1 MVEANRRAD
10 LRPWVSI
17 SWTRPDPTRPDIDR
31 TLLSSCEYYNHN
43 VTGSNVVESSSR
55 DIARAGDVC
64 VCLKQK
70 RRRRRWNDNKYQQ
83 CNREHAAKRAL
94 ASDQSPEGAL
104 CGAACRMPDVL
115 VCRCD
120 ENGTIWSH
128 YLAVSHARCDSMRQ
142 LLMFY
147 FIMLF

>member
-1 MVEANRRAD
+1 
-10 LRPWVSI
+10 
-17 SWTRPDPTRPDIDR
+17 
-31 TLLSSCEYYNHN
+31 
-43 VTGSNVVESSSR
+43 VVESSSR

-64 VCLKQK
+64 VFETKATAVAAASA
-70 RRRRRWNDNKYQQ
+70 RWNDNKYQQ

>member
-1 MVEANRRAD
+1 MLVAMVEANRRAD

-64 VCLKQK
+64 VFETK
-70 RRRRRWNDNKYQQ
+70 
-83 CNREHAAKRAL
+83 ATAPAL
-94 ASDQSPEGAL
+94 E
-104 CGAACRMPDVL
+104 R
-115 VCRCD
+115 
-120 ENGTIWSH
+120 
-128 YLAVSHARCDSMRQ
+128 
-142 LLMFY
+142 
-147 FIMLF
+147 